1 MIKLVVEVE
10 IGSKIYNTT
19 TIKIILIVLALI
31 IFLVNITNSLQKK
44 DFKSWVIVCKLWYKI
59 IIKTKIAIIYI
70 IKIIQKISKQALA
83 MMNK

>member
-44 DFKSWVIVCKLWYKI
+44 DFKSWVIVCKL
-59 IIKTKIAIIYI
+59 
-70 IKIIQKISKQALA
+70 
-83 MMNK
+83 